1 MLFRS
6 ATLLAQDFRG
16 SLSGRVTE
24 ASGAAVPNAT
34 VTITNLATNTNSSAT
49 TDDSGSY
56 SLLYITS
63 GSYRVTVEAKGFK
76 KAVRDDVTV
85 RIGDKL
91 ELAFSL
97 EVGAVTDSV
106 NITSEAPLLEANSGS
121 AGQVVDQRR
130 IAELPLSDGNPFVL
144 SRLSPGIAY
153 TGDLKFSRPFDNGGT
168 SGILVNGAP
177 GDRKSTRLNSSHSSV
192 SRMPSSA

>member
-1 MLFRS
+1 MSMKRKLSAYGGVLFALILMS

-16 SLSGRVTE
+16 SLTGRVTE

-34 VTITNLATNTNSSAT
+34 VTITNLATNTSSSAT
-49 TDDSGSY
+49 TDDSGAY

-63 GSYRVTVEAKGFK
+63 GNYRVTVEAKGFK

-91 ELAFSL
+91 ELGFAL

-106 NITSEAPLLEANSGS
+106 NITSEAPLLEANSYLATNLEEIERS
-121 AGQVVDQRR
+121 AADAMQIVQENLSHLRPIRIEPVR
-130 IAELPLSDGNPFVL
+130 IA
-144 SRLSPGIAY
+144 A
-153 TGDLKFSRPFDNGGT
+153 
-168 SGILVNGAP
+168 
-177 GDRKSTRLNSSHSSV
+177 RK
-192 SRMPSSA
+192 